1 MTVSVASCHRN
12 TRAIKTNDNLHNA
25 APCRQ
30 PHSYPTNKA
39 RALSVMEHLTPQSR
53 WSPFYGDTTGV
64 IPDNLDISAITH
76 PLMTTTDVTNNDT
89 HLWSRSQ
96 PFYSA
101 SDWLMPHCPSFSLVL
116 ANHPRVSETILIHIA
131 RNSATP
137 APWWARWHGEIR
149 GYSTFNF
156 ITFWLPRPDTFSL
169 SRTKK
174 ALVCINPLHWFEFH
188 LLLLQLAILTSLSL
202 LWLK

>member
-1 MTVSVASCHRN
+1 MLPAAASLTHIPPIRPGPSHSDGASHTSVTLITILWRYNESF
-12 TRAIKTNDNLHNA
+12 
-25 APCRQ
+25 
-30 PHSYPTNKA
+30 
-39 RALSVMEHLTPQSR
+39 LTI
-53 WSPFYGDTTGV
+53 WS
-64 IPDNLDISAITH
+64 LDIFAITH

-101 SDWLMPHCPSFSLVL
+101 SDWSMPYYPGLSLVL
-116 ANHPRVSETILIHIA
+116 TNHPRVSETILIHIA

-174 ALVCINPLHWFEFH
+174 ALVCRNPLHWFEFH

>member
-1 MTVSVASCHRN
+1 MLPHAASLTHIPPIRPGPSHWPDGASHTSVTLITILWRYNRSHSWQSGY
-12 TRAIKTNDNLHNA
+12 LSHN
-25 APCRQ
+25 
-30 PHSYPTNKA
+30 S
-39 RALSVMEHLTPQSR
+39 
-53 WSPFYGDTTGV
+53 
-64 IPDNLDISAITH
+64 

-101 SDWLMPHCPSFSLVL
+101 SDWSMLHCPSFSLVW
-116 ANHPRVSETILIHIA
+116 ANHPRFSETILIHIA